1 VTVLELPL
9 STESVPVARRFV
21 RDLMIDSNTS
31 ADLDTASLL
40 VTEIVTNAV
49 LHALAPL
56 SLRVEVSADVV
67 RVEVRDGSQ
76 MPPRVHAFSPTA
88 ATGRGLRLLESLA
101 VRWGVRP
108 EPSGGKVVWFEVG
121 APTESAWELDAADWL
136 GEVVPGEF

>member
-9 STESVPVARRFV
+9 STESVPTARRFV
-21 RDLMIDSNTS
+21 RDLMVDSDTI

-49 LHALAPL
+49 LHAMAPMT
-56 SLRVEVSADVV
+56 LRVDVSADVV
-67 RVEVRDGSQ
+67 RIEVRDGSQ
-76 MPPRVHAFSPTA
+76 LPPRVHAFSATA

-101 VRWGVRP
+101 ERWGVRP
-108 EPSGGKVVWFEVG
+108 EPAGGKVVWFEVG
-121 APTESAWELDAADWL
+121 ASSESVWEMAAEDWL